1 MIANIATFRDL
12 KPIYW
17 FFISCGSVIL
27 VGVADLY
34 TSSEI
39 SFSLF
44 YLFPI
49 ILGTWF
55 ASRKI
60 GLVVC
65 LLSALSWFLADTLNH
80 QIYSSPLFGYWNAIV
95 RLAFFV
101 AIAYLLPVLKE
112 LEKEKNIAR
121 SDDLTGVANRRY
133 FFQLCQNELNRSQ
146 RYRHPLTL
154 IYIDIDGFKSVNDA
168 MGHQAGDKLLCT
180 FAETTK
186 NFLRKTD
193 VIARI
198 GGDEFV
204 VMLVETDLD
213 EAKKMTPILQKTLL
227 ENMRMNG
234 WPVTFSIGVI
244 TYREGEVRVDDIL
257 SRADA
262 LMYSIK
268 KGTKNAVNY
277 SEYMQ

>member
-1 MIANIATFRDL
+1 MSGNIIAIKNL

-17 FFISCGSVIL
+17 FFISSCFAIL
-27 VGVADLY
+27 VGVADFY

-49 ILGTWF
+49 ILSSWF
-55 ASRKI
+55 TGRNLS
-60 GLVVC
+60 LVIC
-65 LLSALSWFLADTLNH
+65 ALCAGSWFLADALTN
-80 QIYSSPLFGYWNAIV
+80 QIYSSPVIGYWNAIV
-95 RLAFFV
+95 RFVFFV
-101 AIAYLLPVLKE
+101 AIAYLLPVLRE
-112 LEKEKNIAR
+112 LEHERIIAR
-121 SDDLTGVANRRY
+121 SDDLTGVANRRF
-133 FFQLCQNELNRSQ
+133 FFQLFQNELIRSQ
-146 RYRHPLTL
+146 RYHHPLTL
-154 IYIDIDGFKSVNDA
+154 VYIDIDGFKSVNDE

-204 VMLVETDLD
+204 VMLVETGLD

-227 ENMRMNG
+227 EHMRMNG

-244 TYREGEVRVDDIL
+244 TYREGEVKIDELL

-262 LMYSIK
+262 LMYSVK
-268 KGTKNAVNY
+268 NGTKNAINY
-277 SEYMQ
+277 SEYI